1 MVWPSSGDCDASEG
15 GDGLSVSAS
24 RYDQVDLL
32 IHFTAR
38 SNDFLEEKKIVRC
51 GSGRELCT
59 SHCVDHTRKVWI
71 KEEHDS
77 GQSVL
82 KNETPPWSFNTS
94 VVADSHTAACLTAST
109 HVSNLEKQR
118 QQESCSSTDH
128 STCTMKSQMSSH
140 LQELQFANALTK
152 RLTNLCTHQPHFQ
165 ELQALRLVD
174 ALEPVNYS
182 HDFLREEPQE
192 YKKLKP

>member
-1 MVWPSSGDCDASEG
+1 MEGESSGASDDSEG
-15 GDGLSVSAS
+15 GDRLSVSES
-24 RYDQVDLL
+24 RYDQVDVL
-32 IHFTAR
+32 IHYTAR
-38 SNDFLEEKKIVRC
+38 SNDFLEEKKIVRS

-59 SHCVDHTRKVWI
+59 SHYFDHARNVWI

-82 KNETPPWSFNTS
+82 KNEIHPWSFNTS
-94 VVADSHTAACLTAST
+94 
-109 HVSNLEKQR
+109 HVSNLGKQH
-118 QQESCSSTDH
+118 QQKSCSSTDH
-128 STCTMKSQMSSH
+128 STYTMKTKMSSH
-140 LQELQFANALTK
+140 SQELQFADAVRA

-182 HDFLREEPQE
+182 HDFLREEPHE
-192 YKKLKP
+192 YKKLNP